1 MEVESLIY
9 LAGLIKK
16 YLRGELEPGEKE
28 VLDRWLSQSDKNDE
42 AFRRICSEDFL
53 QEYRKRELLFSA
65 DEACER
71 FIREVKPRRV
81 SRRLRRI
88 RYVAAVVVL
97 LIGAGVLYQIRTS
110 RPETVMAAFPAAGSA
125 MARLTLADGRV
136 MQFCGAM
143 SDTLQQAGAK
153 LYASGEKIEYR
164 LESEAK
170 ATGFN
175 ELEVPRKGEYF
186 LLLSDGTRVWLNSE
200 TRLRYPVVF
209 PATERQVEVSGEAY
223 FEVRQDMGRPFRI
236 KISGES
242 TVEVTGTAFNVHA
255 YPDEDMTKVT
265 LVEGSVNLS
274 NPLGKVALVPGEQGR
289 IVSGGLPEKSP
300 VNVSLYTA
308 WKDGRFV
315 FKEQTLEEIMQTI
328 SRWYDVQVE
337 FADQAVRQV
346 TFSGNIRRYDDFG
359 KIIGML
365 ESIRIAR
372 FEVKGNQIYV
382 FAYTKA
388 D

>member
-1 MEVESLIY
+1 MEAESLIY

-16 YLRGELEPGEKE
+16 YLRGELESGEKE
-28 VLDRWLSQSDKNDE
+28 VLDRWLAQSDKNDE
-42 AFRRICSEDFL
+42 VFRRICSEDFL

-65 DEACER
+65 DKACER
-71 FIREVKPRRV
+71 FMREVRPRRV
-81 SRRLRRI
+81 GRTLRRI
-88 RYVAAVVVL
+88 RYVAAVVLL
-97 LIGAGVLYQIRTS
+97 LIGSGVLYQIRTF
-110 RPETVMAAFPAAGSA
+110 RPETVMEAYPAAGSA
-125 MARLTLADGRV
+125 MARLTLADGQV
-136 MQFCGAM
+136 MQFSGNMA
-143 SDTLQQAGAK
+143 DTLQQSGVT

-164 LESEAK
+164 LENEAK
-170 ATGFN
+170 VTGFN
-175 ELEVPRKGEYF
+175 ELEVPRKGEFF

-209 PATERQVEVSGEAY
+209 SAKERQVEVSGEAY
-223 FEVRQDMGRPFRI
+223 FEVHPEGRPF
-236 KISGES
+236 KVNISGQS

-255 YPDEDMTKVT
+255 YPDEGMAKVT
-265 LVEGSVNLS
+265 LVEGGVNLS
-274 NPLGKVALVPGEQGR
+274 NPLGKVALVPGEQGF
-289 IVSGGLPEKSP
+289 IVAGGLPEKTP

-337 FADQAVRQV
+337 FADPEVAQE

>member
-1 MEVESLIY
+1 MEIKLSIY
-9 LAGLIKK
+9 IAGLIKK
-16 YLRGELEPGEKE
+16 YLRGELNPGEKE
-28 VLDRWLSQSDKNDE
+28 ELDRWLSQSDRNKE

-53 QEYRKRELLFSA
+53 QEYRQRELLFSA
-65 DEACER
+65 GEACER
-71 FIREVKPRRV
+71 FLEETKPRRA
-81 SRRLRRI
+81 SRSLRWI

-97 LIGAGVLYQIRTS
+97 LIGSGILYHVRTS
-110 RPETVMAAFPAAGSA
+110 RPEPVMAAFPAAGAA
-125 MARLTLADGRV
+125 MARLTLSDGRV
-136 MQFCGAM
+136 MQFSGVM
-143 SDTLQQAGAK
+143 SDTLQQAGVR

-164 LESEAK
+164 LESGEK
-170 ATGFN
+170 TNGFN
-175 ELEVPRKGEYF
+175 ELEVPRKGEFF

-209 PATERQVEVSGEAY
+209 AATERQVEVSGEAY
-223 FEVRQDMGRPFRI
+223 FEVSKDTDRPFLVNI
-236 KISGES
+236 PGQT

-255 YPDEDMTKVT
+255 YPDEVMTKVT
-265 LVEGSVNLS
+265 LVEGCVSLS
-274 NPLGKVALVPGEQGR
+274 NPLGKVALLPGEQGQAVTGR
-289 IVSGGLPEKSP
+289 LPEKSL
-300 VNVSLYTA
+300 VNVNLYTA

>member
-1 MEVESLIY
+1 MEIKLSTYI
-9 LAGLIKK
+9 AGLIKK
-16 YLRGELEPGEKE
+16 YLRGELNPGEKE
-28 VLDRWLSQSDKNDE
+28 ELDRWLSQSDRNKE

-53 QEYRKRELLFSA
+53 QEYRQRELLFSA
-65 DEACER
+65 GEACER
-71 FIREVKPRRV
+71 FLEETKPRRA
-81 SRRLRRI
+81 SRSLRWI

-97 LIGAGVLYQIRTS
+97 LIGSGILYHVRTS
-110 RPETVMAAFPAAGSA
+110 RPEPIMAAFPAAGAA
-125 MARLTLADGRV
+125 MARLTLSDGRV
-136 MQFCGAM
+136 MQFSGVM
-143 SDTLQQAGAK
+143 SDTLQQAGVR

-164 LESEAK
+164 LESGEK
-170 ATGFN
+170 TNGFN
-175 ELEVPRKGEYF
+175 ELEVPRKGEFF

-209 PATERQVEVSGEAY
+209 AATERQVEVSGEAY
-223 FEVRQDMGRPFRI
+223 FEVSKDTDRPFLVNI
-236 KISGES
+236 PGLT

-255 YPDEDMTKVT
+255 YPDEVTTKVT
-265 LVEGSVNLS
+265 LVEGCVSLS
-274 NPLGKVALVPGEQGR
+274 NPLGKVALLPGEQGQAVTGR
-289 IVSGGLPEKSP
+289 LPEKSL
-300 VNVSLYTA
+300 VNVNLYTA

>member
-16 YLRGELEPGEKE
+16 YLRGELESGEKE

-42 AFRRICSEDFL
+42 AFRRICSEEFL

-71 FIREVKPRRV
+71 FMREVSPRRV
-81 SRRLRRI
+81 GRTLRRI
-88 RYVAAVVVL
+88 RYVAAVVVV
-97 LIGAGVLYQIRTS
+97 LIGSGVLYQMWTT
-110 RPETVMAAFPAAGSA
+110 RPETVMEVYPAAGSA

-136 MQFCGAM
+136 MQFSGNVA
-143 SDTLQQAGAK
+143 DTLQQSGVK

-164 LESEAK
+164 LENEAK

-175 ELEVPRKGEYF
+175 ELEVPRKGEFF

-209 PATERQVEVSGEAY
+209 SAKERQVEVSGEAY
-223 FEVRQDMGRPFRI
+223 FEVYQEGRPFKV
-236 KISGES
+236 KISGQS

-255 YPDEDMTKVT
+255 YPDEGMTKVT

-274 NPLGKVALVPGEQGR
+274 NLLGKVALVPGEQGF

-328 SRWYDVQVE
+328 SRWYDVRVE
-337 FADQAVRQV
+337 FADPEVAQE

>member
-16 YLRGELEPGEKE
+16 YLRGELESGEKE

-42 AFRRICSEDFL
+42 AFRRICSEEFL

-71 FIREVKPRRV
+71 FMREVSPRRV
-81 SRRLRRI
+81 GRTLRRI
-88 RYVAAVVVL
+88 RYVAAVVVV
-97 LIGAGVLYQIRTS
+97 LIGSGVLYQMWTT
-110 RPETVMAAFPAAGSA
+110 RPETVMEVYPAAGSA

-136 MQFCGAM
+136 MQFSGNVA
-143 SDTLQQAGAK
+143 DTLQQSGVK

-164 LESEAK
+164 LENEAK

-175 ELEVPRKGEYF
+175 ELEVPRKGEFF

-209 PATERQVEVSGEAY
+209 SAKERQVEVSGEAY
-223 FEVRQDMGRPFRI
+223 FEVYQEGRPFKV
-236 KISGES
+236 KISGQS

-255 YPDEDMTKVT
+255 YPDEGMTKVT

-274 NPLGKVALVPGEQGR
+274 NLLGKVALVPGEQGF
-289 IVSGGLPEKSP
+289 IVSGGLPEKSL

-328 SRWYDVQVE
+328 SRWYDVRVE
-337 FADQAVRQV
+337 FADPEVAQE